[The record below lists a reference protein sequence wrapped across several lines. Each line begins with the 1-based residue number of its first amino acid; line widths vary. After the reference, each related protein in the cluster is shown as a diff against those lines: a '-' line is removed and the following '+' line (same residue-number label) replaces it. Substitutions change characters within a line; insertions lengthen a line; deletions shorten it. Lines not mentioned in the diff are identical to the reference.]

1 MHEVRKKRNQNH
13 SQERRNEMRERQSQ
27 RIINYIDRFGSI
39 TPMEAFTDLGITK
52 LATRVSEMRAKGIE
66 FKKERIT
73 AKNRF
78 GESVSFM
85 RYSWKDEEKEE
96 KDDYQDKI

>member
-1 MHEVRKKRNQNH
+1 M
-13 SQERRNEMRERQSQ
+13 SDRQCQ
-27 RIINYIDRFGSI
+27 RIKNYIDRFGSI

-52 LATRVSEMRAKGIE
+52 LATRVSEMRKEGIE
-66 FKKERIT
+66 FKKERIS

-85 RYSWKDEEKEE
+85 KYSWPDEEE
-96 KDDYQDKI
+96 KQERMFF